1 MDGHEWKIVYQAV
14 KTMDRKIDKHMRK
27 CTYSDQL
34 IVAMYLWA
42 VAHDRPLS
50 WACRRGGYGGCFRPR
65 RLPSISQ
72 FSRRLRS
79 DRAQQLLQAVHED
92 LAETKRTSEIA
103 YIDGRGFPVGHCSK
117 DPQARRGW
125 AAGRLA
131 KGYRLHAWATPD
143 GRIPLW
149 CVTGL
154 DVDERRVGEV
164 FAKMAPR
171 VDLLLADGLYDSS
184 KLYDCYHQNDICL
197 LTPFFHPR
205 AGKGH
210 HRQSPSR
217 LAAIKAWPHLGKY
230 VFRDRLEIE
239 RIFGHQACCGG
250 GLGPL
255 PGFVR
260 SLARVRRWI
269 GAKLIF
275 YHARLIKKR
284 TAA

>member
-1 MDGHEWKIVYQAV
+1 MDSHEWKIVYQAI
-14 KTMDRKIDKHMRK
+14 KKMDSKIKKHMRK
-27 CTYSDQL
+27 CPYSDRL
-34 IVAMYLWA
+34 IVAMYLWS
-42 VAHDRPLS
+42 VAHDRPLC
-50 WACRRGGYGGCFRPR
+50 WACQRSSYGRCFRPR

-79 DRAQQLLQAVHED
+79 DRVQQLLQAVHEH
-92 LAETKRTSEIA
+92 LAEVNRTSQVA
-103 YIDGRGFPVGHCSK
+103 YLDGRGFPVGNYSK
-117 DPQARRGW
+117 DPDAHCGW

-131 KGYRLHAWATPD
+131 RGYRLHAWATPD

-149 CVTGL
+149 CVTSL
-154 DVDERRVGEV
+154 NVAEVRVAAV
-164 FAKMAPR
+164 FAEMAPR
-171 VDLLLADGLYDSS
+171 VDLLLADNLYDSK
-184 KLYDCYHQNDICL
+184 KLYDDYYRNDICL
-197 LTPFFHPR
+197 LTSFSHPH

-210 HRQSPSR
+210 RQQSPVR
-217 LAAIKAWPHLGKY
+217 LAAIEAWPDLGKY

-239 RIFGHQACCGG
+239 RIFGRQACSGG

-260 SLARVRRWI
+260 SLGRVRRWI

-275 YHARLIKKR
+275 YHARLLKRR